1 RLGKL
6 IMGIIKLLLASFL
19 FTIVNRI
26 AEMTSDVRI
35 GDATIPLGLIVG
47 LIIAFFPL
55 MLLISAMRD
64 MGIGF

>member
-1 RLGKL
+1 MYMFPMYVLIQRINGMKWTDDFFNTRLGKL

-35 GDATIPLGLIVG
+35 GDATIPLG
-47 LIIAFFPL
+47 
-55 MLLISAMRD
+55 
-64 MGIGF
+64 